1 MRIYGLQKLTLL
13 DYPGNTAC
21 TIFTSKCNFR
31 CPYCHNAELAWMD
44 PDELMTEG
52 RFLEFLKTR
61 RGLLDG
67 IVISGGEPTLQND
80 LVPFMVHVR
89 NMGFKVKLDTNG
101 TSPSV
106 LREIFKRG
114 AADYIA
120 MDIKNSISKYD
131 ITARPKGIN
140 NVTKVI
146 AESINLI
153 MCNGIDYEFRTT
165 VVKEFHE
172 LGDFREIDSMIKGA
186 SKYFLQPYKTPPN
199 HNPRFTEPD
208 REFLEQIQSSMSV
221 PTYIRGI

>member
-1 MRIYGLQKLTLL
+1 MKIYGLQKLTLL

-89 NMGFKVKLDTNG
+89 NMGLKVKLDTNG

-120 MDIKNSISKYD
+120 MDIKN
-131 ITARPKGIN
+131 
-140 NVTKVI
+140 
-146 AESINLI
+146 
-153 MCNGIDYEFRTT
+153 CNGIDYEFRTT
-165 VVKEFHE
+165 VVREFHDLE
-172 LGDFREIDSMIKGA
+172 DFREIDSMIKGA

-199 HNPRFTEPD
+199 HNHRFTEPD
-208 REFLEQIQSSMSV
+208 REFLEKIQSSMSV